1 MARRNGS
8 SADCSTLRAGTTADI
23 HDARLPIA
31 AWPLSE
37 QPRARLLRR
46 GPDALTDAELLA
58 VCLGSG
64 AAQLDAVAFARRLLR
79 EFGGLRPLLHAAPG
93 RLALIK
99 GLGPAR
105 IALLKALVG
114 IARRH
119 AEAAI
124 TARPLLTDTAAVR
137 YFLHQQLSGFEREVF
152 ACLFLDTRHHLI
164 GFEPLFFGSV
174 DRASVHPREILK
186 RALDCNAAAVV
197 LAHNHPS
204 GNAEPSPSDVRLT
217 EELRALLVQVDVR
230 VLDHVVVG
238 HGATVSLAERGLI

>member
-1 MARRNGS
+1 MVADGSAADDRRQGKGS
-8 SADCSTLRAGTTADI
+8 AAQVRDG
-23 HDARLPIA
+23 RLPIS
-31 AWPLSE
+31 AWPPSE
-37 QPRARLLRR
+37 QPRARLLRL

-64 AAQLDAVAFARRLLR
+64 AGQLDAVAFARCLLR

-93 RLALIK
+93 RLALIR

-124 TARPLLTDTAAVR
+124 TARPLLSDTAAVR
-137 YFLHQQLSGFEREVF
+137 YFLQQQLAGFEREVF

-164 GFEPLFFGSV
+164 GFEPLFYGSV

-186 RALDCNAAAVV
+186 RALDCNAAALV

-204 GNAEPSPSDVRLT
+204 GNAEPSTSDVRLT
-217 EELRALLVQVDVR
+217 EDLRALLAQVDVR

-238 HGATVSLAERGLI
+238 HGTTVSLAERGLI